1 MKVKQLSI
9 FLENRAGRL
18 AGVTDCLGENNIN
31 IRALSLAD
39 TSDFEEIAKKL
50 KSMKWVE
57 GNEFLKSLNYSS
69 KGCDVEFNP
78 SNFPESLKFFP
89 GKQGGVLVE
98 IKQIVE

>member
-1 MKVKQLSI
+1 
-9 FLENRAGRL
+9 
-18 AGVTDCLGENNIN
+18 
-31 IRALSLAD
+31 
-39 TSDFEEIAKKL
+39 
-50 KSMKWVE
+50 MKWVE

>member
-1 MKVKQLSI
+1 MT
-9 FLENRAGRL
+9 
-18 AGVTDCLGENNIN
+18 GVQTC
-31 IRALSLAD
+31 ALPIS
-39 TSDFEEIAKKL
+39 KKL